1 MSEYLIREA
10 NLNDIDFI
18 VEAIIEAEK
27 SGSDVLSYSKVFNL
41 TENEVKAVF
50 SSMLEE
56 EIDGCEFSIS
66 SYLIAEINN
75 SPAGTIGAWVEKKE
89 NPSAFIKSNLLGFYL
104 PKSSVTF
111 ASQFATVTSE
121 LIIEHIADAL
131 ALVIV
136 YISPEHRGKNLFE
149 TLTNEHIDRN
159 MPVSELSIQVMSNNI
174 RAIKAYERYGFEK
187 SVIIK
192 SENEIIKDFL
202 PYNEKLLMKKSI

>member
-1 MSEYLIREA
+1 MSEYSIREA

-41 TENEVKAVF
+41 AENEVKAVF
-50 SSMLEE
+50 RSMLEE

-75 SPAGTIGAWVEKKE
+75 LPAGTIGAWVEKKE

-104 PKSSVTF
+104 PKSAITF

-121 LIIEHIADAL
+121 LIIEHITDAL

-149 TLTNEHIDRN
+149 TLTNEHIARN

-174 RAIKAYERYGFEK
+174 RAIKAYEKYGFEK

-192 SENEIIKDFL
+192 SENDIIKDFL
-202 PYNEKLLMKKSI
+202 PYNEKLLMKKSL